1 MTLLSESSNDWLVER
16 RQKKVNLLIAA
27 GKEHWVTKSDELVS
41 ANSKGNMQTYWVD
54 PKNSSMGSVTSSVS
68 PPNQY
73 RDGLRIVDDK
83 TQILAS

>member
-1 MTLLSESSNDWLVER
+1 
-16 RQKKVNLLIAA
+16 
-27 GKEHWVTKSDELVS
+27 
-41 ANSKGNMQTYWVD
+41 VD